1 MAALPVV
8 GKHCIYLCISTGCH
22 CDIDELFVYLEQ
34 MKRER
39 SEMQRDAASPVFEV
53 GTGFVSPTVMKV
65 GISTFTVSWDSDR
78 DRYCLG
84 WYGNR

>member
-1 MAALPVV
+1 M
-8 GKHCIYLCISTGCH
+8 
-22 CDIDELFVYLEQ
+22 DELFVYLEQ

-78 DRYCLG
+78 DLLDIVLVGMVIDELRDRCM
-84 WYGNR
+84 